1 MHYRNFRLITI
12 TFVLTIIA
20 LTSCTKKLS
29 NGEKQILRW
38 DIPLEMY
45 EDKLNTLLTSYVQ
58 EVCVKSVELYCDD
71 AQREMNR
78 LSSSPLGLFM
88 MLSVEDI
95 SMSSGKKTLSQQLD
109 NYRTN
114 CLNQLNRV
122 SDDFIPDYTNLVVS
136 STTADNW
143 HDFVSEHPVLS
154 LRDNA
159 DIDKDGN
166 LDLGVLSGLDGV
178 PATVD
183 VQDYDYLAGITDNEE
198 TLTKPSISTSQDL
211 FGKIAE
217 PKNVDIIYLITAFNK
232 WATMLAKNIPI
243 PVYAW
248 YDKELECWEVGF
260 DNEQAIHVKFKKVN
274 GVLHYQYKE
283 DAEYDINHLQETL

>member
-1 MHYRNFRLITI
+1 MHYRNFRLIII

-95 SMSSGKKTLSQQLD
+95 SMFSGKKNALTTFRQL
-109 NYRTN
+109 
-114 CLNQLNRV
+114 
-122 SDDFIPDYTNLVVS
+122 
-136 STTADNW
+136 
-143 HDFVSEHPVLS
+143 
-154 LRDNA
+154 
-159 DIDKDGN
+159 
-166 LDLGVLSGLDGV
+166 
-178 PATVD
+178 
-183 VQDYDYLAGITDNEE
+183 
-198 TLTKPSISTSQDL
+198 
-211 FGKIAE
+211 
-217 PKNVDIIYLITAFNK
+217 
-232 WATMLAKNIPI
+232 
-243 PVYAW
+243 
-248 YDKELECWEVGF
+248 
-260 DNEQAIHVKFKKVN
+260 
-274 GVLHYQYKE
+274 
-283 DAEYDINHLQETL
+283 

>member
-12 TFVLTIIA
+12 SFVLTIIA

-29 NGEKQILRW
+29 NDEKQILRW

-45 EDKLNTLLTSYVQ
+45 EGKLNSLLTSYVQ

-71 AQREMNR
+71 AKREMNR

-88 MLSVEDI
+88 MLSVDDI

-114 CLNQLNRV
+114 CLNQLDRI
-122 SDDFIPDYTNLVVS
+122 SDNFIPDYTDLVVS

-166 LDLGVLSGLDGV
+166 LDLSVLSGLNGV

-183 VQDYDYLAGITDNEE
+183 VQDYDFWASITDDEE
-198 TLTKPSISTSQDL
+198 ILTKPSISTSQDL

-232 WATMLAKNIPI
+232 WATMLAKNVPI

-260 DNEQAIHVKFKKVN
+260 DNEQAIHVRFKKVN
-274 GVLHYQYKE
+274 GVIHYQFKE
-283 DAEYDINHLQETL
+283 DAEYNVNHLQDTL